1 MDGEAESTS
10 LFGNREAI
18 EKSRWTVGVEVIGT
32 VFYSL
37 THVGIIA
44 YAAVMRVLVI
54 YARPVRVVPSW
65 PIRALQI
72 ESVSLATSHA
82 LLSKLPKRKVSLL
95 FSLLLFHPVCSPLPS
110 VALVYFSKFPYLAL
124 NTFYQRWTRRTSIS
138 VPSTMPQWPLPFV
151 PYPSSKDG
159 YWSPVTSTLNWC
171 EEVNKAFSFFLI
183 SWRELTLYASMR

>member
-18 EKSRWTVGVEVIGT
+18 EKSRWIVGVEVIGT

-37 THVGIIA
+37 THVGIIV
-44 YAAVMRVLVI
+44 YAAVMRILVI

-65 PIRALQI
+65 PIRAHQI

-95 FSLLLFHPVCSPLPS
+95 FSSSSTLFVLLFPLLLLCTSPN
-110 VALVYFSKFPYLAL
+110 FPI
-124 NTFYQRWTRRTSIS
+124 WH
-138 VPSTMPQWPLPFV
+138 
-151 PYPSSKDG
+151 
-159 YWSPVTSTLNWC
+159 STLFTRGGRGGHLSPSRPQC
-171 EEVNKAFSFFLI
+171 LSG
-183 SWRELTLYASMR
+183 LYRLFRIRLPRTGIGVLLRRP